1 MINSILN
8 KIFASN
14 LCSFMHRHDH
24 GVSSF
29 FFINFLHSRS
39 HDMNNTKEDLALL
52 FTSDYTRKCL
62 FNALSFDVTMIR
74 KYVTGD
80 QRQYL
85 LWIIVKASATVS
97 ASSLLT
103 KKWA

>member
-8 KIFASN
+8 KIFTSN
-14 LCSFMHRHDH
+14 FCSFMHRRDH
-24 GVSSF
+24 SVSSF
-29 FFINFLHSRS
+29 FFINFLHPRS

-52 FTSDYTRKCL
+52 FTSIYARKCL

-80 QRQYL
+80 Q
-85 LWIIVKASATVS
+85 
-97 ASSLLT
+97 
-103 KKWA
+103 